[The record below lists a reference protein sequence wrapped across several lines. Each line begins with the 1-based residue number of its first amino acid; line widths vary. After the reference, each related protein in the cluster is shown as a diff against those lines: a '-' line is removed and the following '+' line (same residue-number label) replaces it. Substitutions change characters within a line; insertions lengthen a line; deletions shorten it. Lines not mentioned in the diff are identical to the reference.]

1 MKTRREC
8 MTLTRC
14 SRARHMASRT
24 ETTQRD
30 DIKGELWI
38 PSGDSVGWEGLDRSP
53 LFVSSFSL
61 RDISF
66 REKQFLGN
74 FPVSELAGE
83 RVNWLAVQL
92 AIWRAV

>member
-1 MKTRREC
+1 MRTRREC

-53 LFVSSFSL
+53 LSRFVLSKS
-61 RDISF
+61 
-66 REKQFLGN
+66 
-74 FPVSELAGE
+74 PYGE
-83 RVNWLAVQL
+83 RSSSPTRHMAIGLAVQL
-92 AIWRAV
+92 AIWRAG